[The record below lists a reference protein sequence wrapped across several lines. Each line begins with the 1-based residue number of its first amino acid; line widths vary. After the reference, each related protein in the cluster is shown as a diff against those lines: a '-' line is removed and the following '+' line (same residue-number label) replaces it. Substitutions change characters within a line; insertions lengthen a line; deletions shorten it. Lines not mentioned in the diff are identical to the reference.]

1 MTYTSPEIAGHNVP
15 YKDKRYWVIE
25 VDAEHPFEWVDSAV
39 ANYAV
44 YDKSM
49 RYVIATIKT
58 QSDGKLW
65 VQMAT
70 HCDSGFVA
78 DDLRGAARGWVRHD
92 MGYGESGGVKK

>member
-15 YKDKRYWVIE
+15 YKGKRYWVIE
-25 VDAEHPFEWVDSAV
+25 VDADHPFEWVDSEV
-39 ANYAV
+39 ANYAI

-49 RYVIATIKT
+49 RYVIATIQT

-70 HCDSGFVA
+70 QCDSGFVA
-78 DDLRGAARGWVRHD
+78 DDLRGAAQSAGHQDQYMTRKGW
-92 MGYGESGGVKK
+92 G